1 MVTKLTIHSLYLNL
15 NAASLCK
22 IDWSFNNLY
31 QCVIIHTFSGHI
43 VILHVQ
49 QRTSIAMII
58 VELSV
63 VESPFSN
70 MRVNDFS
77 LVLNANMQDFILI

>member
-1 MVTKLTIHSLYLNL
+1 MTTYLYLMV
-15 NAASLCK
+15 SFLCK

-31 QCVIIHTFSGHI
+31 RSVIIHTFSGHT

-70 MRVNDFS
+70 MRVHDFS
-77 LVLNANMQDFILI
+77 LALNANMQDFILI